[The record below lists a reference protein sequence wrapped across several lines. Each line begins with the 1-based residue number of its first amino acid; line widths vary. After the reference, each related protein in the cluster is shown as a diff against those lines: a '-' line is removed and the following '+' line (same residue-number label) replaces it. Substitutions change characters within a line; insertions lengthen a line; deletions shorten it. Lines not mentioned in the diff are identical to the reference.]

1 MRMPQASKI
10 LVIQLR
16 RIGDALLAS
25 PAVKLL
31 RAAYPQAELDFLV
44 EPSAAD
50 VLRGNPDI
58 SELLVYDK
66 KRPLFWLFEI
76 RRRRYDLVIDYM
88 GNPRSGL
95 LAFASGARI
104 KAGPG
109 NVFCTC
115 VYNSIMP
122 LGVPPVY
129 SSAEKMRMLAH
140 IGIENP
146 GISPLPV
153 IFPGQEHKD
162 WARETLANLGLAP
175 EEKLAIA
182 FAPASRKTARAYP
195 PRHYAALAA
204 MITSQLHRPV
214 LLITGHG
221 EEAVAGQ
228 ILKDAGS
235 NVFAVPPAQ
244 SLRHLAAL
252 LARCALLV
260 TNCNG
265 PKHIAIAA
273 GTPTLTIHGSSDP
286 LAWTPSGFPEHQYIV
301 NSAPDCIPCRRN
313 DCPRGDLACLENLD
327 PALVYNRILEMPGIN

>member
-1 MRMPQASKI
+1 MAAPQASRI

-31 RAAYPQAELDFLV
+31 RATYPQAKLDFLV
-44 EPSAAD
+44 EATAAD
-50 VLRGNPDI
+50 VLRGNPDLNEI
-58 SELLVYDK
+58 LVYDK
-66 KRPLFWLFEI
+66 TRPLRWLLEI

-95 LAFASGARI
+95 LTFISGAAV

-109 NVFCTC
+109 NVFWTC
-115 VYNSIMP
+115 AYNKIMP
-122 LGVPPVY
+122 LGLPPVY

-140 IGIENP
+140 LGIQNP

-153 IFPGQEHKD
+153 IFPSREHRD
-162 WARETLANLGLAP
+162 WAAAALEKLGLNAQDRR
-175 EEKLAIA
+175 AIA
-182 FAPASRKTARAYP
+182 FAPASRKTARCYP
-195 PRHYAALAA
+195 AKHYAALAS
-204 MITSQLHRPV
+204 MIVSKLHRPV
-214 LLITGHG
+214 LLITGQG
-221 EEAVAGQ
+221 EEAVAEG
-228 ILKDAGS
+228 IAKAAGEG
-235 NVFAVPPAQ
+235 VFTLSPAP
-244 SLRHLAAL
+244 SLRHLATL

-286 LAWTPSGFPEHQYIV
+286 AAWTPAGFPDHQFIIN
-301 NSAPDCIPCRRN
+301 NSPSCIPCRRN
-313 DCPRGDLACLENLD
+313 DCPRGDLACLETLA